1 MSTADV
7 THLDDLERDLR
18 RALAWEMPTAA
29 VTLIDQRVA
38 RARATMAR
46 PERRLWPRRRLRL
59 VLLVAAALALMG
71 ASVALSLLQQAAELM
86 PGWRVA
92 YDQAQVLDLSQTA
105 NGYTVT
111 LERGYVDPNQLVLGF
126 VVTGPN
132 GLTRAV
138 PRGTVT
144 DAQGRSFLDT
154 AGGDIQAELQNSA
167 ATISS
172 YQVPPG
178 IGSEVTLT
186 ATFAELM
193 PVTVENVMAPTGPWV
208 FHFTLPVH
216 PATVVEPMQTVEVA
230 GVPITLHRMQA
241 TATTVRVQL
250 DLDLARLR
258 TARWSRWS
266 MEGTLR
272 QGHGPAQDLTWS
284 ALPPEWTGQPKDQIQ
299 AIIDASETGS
309 VMMRQTFAGASEPSG
324 IWTLTVDRLIGS
336 DGQGATT
343 EVAGPWVFTVQLP

>member
-1 MSTADV
+1 MSNAEATGFGE
-7 THLDDLERDLR
+7 LERDLR
-18 RALAWEMPTAA
+18 LALAWQPPATVA
-29 VTLIDQRVA
+29 TLMDQRVA
-38 RARATMAR
+38 RAGATMAR
-46 PERRLWPRRRLRL
+46 PGRRLWPRRHRRL
-59 VLLVAAALALMG
+59 VLLVAAALTLMG
-71 ASVALSLLQQAAELM
+71 ASVTLSLLQQAAQLM

-92 YDQAQVLDLSQTA
+92 YDQAEILNLSQTA

-132 GLTRAV
+132 GQTRAV

-178 IGSEVTLT
+178 VGSEVTLT

-193 PVTVENVMAPTGPWV
+193 PVTVENVAAPTGPWV

-216 PATVVEPMQTVEVA
+216 PATVVEPMQTVEAA

-241 TATTVRVQL
+241 SATTVRVQL
-250 DLDLARLR
+250 DLDLARVR
-258 TARWSRWS
+258 TAQWSRWS
-266 MEGTLR
+266 MEGSLR
-272 QGHGPAQDLTWS
+272 RGGGPSQDLTWG

-299 AIIDASETGS
+299 AMIDESEAGS
-309 VMMRQTFAGASEPSG
+309 VMMRQTFTGASAPAG
-324 IWTLTVDRLIGS
+324 TWTLTVDRLIGS

-343 EVAGPWVFTVQLP
+343 VVPGRWVFTVQLP

>member
-1 MSTADV
+1 MSIAEITGF
-7 THLDDLERDLR
+7 DDLERDLR
-18 RALAWEMPTAA
+18 RALAWEPPTAA
-29 VTLIDQRVA
+29 VTLMDQRVA
-38 RARATMAR
+38 RARATTAH
-46 PERRLWPRRRLRL
+46 PERRLWPRRHLRL

-92 YDQAQVLDLSQTA
+92 YEQAQVLDLSHTA

-111 LERGYVDPNQLVLGF
+111 LQRGFVDPNQLVLGF

-132 GLTRAV
+132 GQTRAV

-186 ATFAELM
+186 ATLSELM
-193 PVTVENVMAPTGPWV
+193 PVTVENVPAPTGPWV

-250 DLDLARLR
+250 DLDLTGVR
-258 TARWSRWS
+258 TAQWSRWS
-266 MEGTLR
+266 MEGSLR

-299 AIIDASETGS
+299 SMIDESETGS
-309 VMMRQTFAGASEPSG
+309 VMVRQTFAGTDAPAG
-324 IWTLTVDRLIGS
+324 TWTLTVDRLIGS
-336 DGQGATT
+336 DGQGGTT
-343 EVAGPWVFTVQLP
+343 VVPGPWVFTVQLP